1 MPRLAARTNDFL
13 TFQVVELFKQAQALQ
28 AAGKDIISLGIGE
41 PDFTAPPQ
49 VVEALQRAAQAGQ
62 SGYSAPAGLM
72 PLREAIARFYHE
84 QFGAAIDPRRVIV
97 TAGASGALTLACAAL
112 VNPGAEVLMPDPSYP
127 ANSNFVLAAGG
138 RPRLIPSSADKRFQL
153 SAQDVARHWTEA
165 TQGVLV
171 ASPSNPTGT
180 SIDHG
185 ELSRLLAEVR
195 ARQGFAIVDE
205 IYLGLSYEGQP
216 RSALTLDD
224 DIIVINSFSK
234 YFHMTGW
241 RLGWMIVPEAMVAPV
256 EKIAGSLAICAPH
269 AGAARRP
276 GLLHAGR
283 PAHLRTPPRSL
294 QAAPRLPAA
303 RVRTPRP
310 EGAGQAGR
318 RLLHLRRHQRLR
330 HRQRQL
336 LAAPAAGSRHR
347 RRARPGFRPRPWP
360 SHHALLLRHRAG
372 PSGRIRRPPGQ
383 AAGPLKRG
391 HAALAGPS
399 TGPGQVLPGLRP
411 AA

>member
-84 QFGAAIDPRRVIV
+84 QFGAVIDPRRVIV

-112 VNPGAEVLMPDPSYP
+112 VNPGAQVLMPDPSYP

-138 RPRLIPSSADKRFQL
+138 QPRLIPSSAEKRFQL

-180 SIDHG
+180 SIDHD

-195 ARQGFAIVDE
+195 ARHGFAIVDE
-205 IYLGLSYEGQP
+205 IYLGLSYEGRP

-256 EKIAGSLAICAPH
+256 EKIAGSLAICAP
-269 AGAARRP
+269 
-276 GLLHAGR
+276 
-283 PAHLRTPPRSL
+283 T
-294 QAAPRLPAA
+294 
-303 RVRTPRP
+303 
-310 EGAGQAGR
+310 
-318 RLLHLRRHQRLR
+318 
-330 HRQRQL
+330 
-336 LAAPAAGSRHR
+336 LA
-347 RRARPGFRPRPWP
+347 
-360 SHHALLLRHRAG
+360 
-372 PSGRIRRPPGQ
+372 Q
-383 AAGPLKRG
+383 
-391 HAALAGPS
+391 HAALACFTPDALRTFEHRREAFRQRRDYLLPEFERLGLKVPVKPDGAFYIYADIS
-399 TGPGQVLPGLRP
+399 DLASDSAAFSQRLLLEAGIAAVPGLDFGP
-411 AA
+411 AHGHHTMRFSYATGLDRLEEAVARLGRLLGR

>member
-1 MPRLAARTNDFL
+1 MPRLAARTNEFL

-72 PLREAIARFYHE
+72 PLREAIAQFYHD
-84 QFGAAIDPRRVIV
+84 QFGATINPRRVIV

-112 VNPGAEVLMPDPSYP
+112 VNPGGEVLMPDPSYP

-138 RPRLIPSSADKRFQL
+138 RPRLIPSSAAKRFQL
-153 SAQDVARHWTEA
+153 SAEDVAQQWTDA

-195 ARQGFAIVDE
+195 ARHGFAIVDE

-241 RLGWMIVPEAMVAPV
+241 RLGWMIVPEDMAAPV
-256 EKIAGSLAICAPH
+256 EKIAGSLAICAP
-269 AGAARRP
+269 
-276 GLLHAGR
+276 
-283 PAHLRTPPRSL
+283 T
-294 QAAPRLPAA
+294 
-303 RVRTPRP
+303 
-310 EGAGQAGR
+310 
-318 RLLHLRRHQRLR
+318 
-330 HRQRQL
+330 
-336 LAAPAAGSRHR
+336 LA
-347 RRARPGFRPRPWP
+347 
-360 SHHALLLRHRAG
+360 
-372 PSGRIRRPPGQ
+372 Q
-383 AAGPLKRG
+383 
-391 HAALAGPS
+391 HAALACFTPDALRTFEHRREAFKQRRDYLLPEFERLGLKVPVKPDGAFYIYADIS
-399 TGPGQVLPGLRP
+399 DFGTDSASFSQRLLLEAGIAAVPGLDFGP
-411 AA
+411 AHGHHTMRFSYATGLDRLEQAVDRLGRLLGP

>member
-49 VVEALQRAAQAGQ
+49 VVEALQRAAQAGH

-84 QFGAAIDPRRVIV
+84 QFGARIDPRRVVV

-112 VNPGAEVLMPDPSYP
+112 VNTGAEVLMPDPSYP

-153 SAQDVARHWTEA
+153 SAQDVAAHWTEA

-185 ELSRLLAEVR
+185 ELARLLAEVR
-195 ARQGFAIVDE
+195 ARDGFAIVDE

-241 RLGWMIVPEAMVAPV
+241 RLGWMIVPEATVAAV
-256 EKIAGSLAICAPH
+256 EKIAGSLAICAP
-269 AGAARRP
+269 
-276 GLLHAGR
+276 
-283 PAHLRTPPRSL
+283 T
-294 QAAPRLPAA
+294 
-303 RVRTPRP
+303 
-310 EGAGQAGR
+310 
-318 RLLHLRRHQRLR
+318 
-330 HRQRQL
+330 
-336 LAAPAAGSRHR
+336 LA
-347 RRARPGFRPRPWP
+347 
-360 SHHALLLRHRAG
+360 
-372 PSGRIRRPPGQ
+372 Q
-383 AAGPLKRG
+383 
-391 HAALAGPS
+391 HAALACFTPDALRTFEHRREAFKQRRDYLLPEFERLGLKVPVKPDGAFYIYADIS
-399 TGPGQVLPGLRP
+399 DLANDSAAFSQRLLLEAGIAAVPGLDFGP
-411 AA
+411 AHGRHTMRFSYATGLDRLEEAVARMGKLLGR

>member
-153 SAQDVARHWTEA
+153 STQDVARHWTEA

-256 EKIAGSLAICAPH
+256 EKIAGSLAICAP
-269 AGAARRP
+269 
-276 GLLHAGR
+276 
-283 PAHLRTPPRSL
+283 T
-294 QAAPRLPAA
+294 
-303 RVRTPRP
+303 
-310 EGAGQAGR
+310 
-318 RLLHLRRHQRLR
+318 
-330 HRQRQL
+330 
-336 LAAPAAGSRHR
+336 LA
-347 RRARPGFRPRPWP
+347 
-360 SHHALLLRHRAG
+360 
-372 PSGRIRRPPGQ
+372 Q
-383 AAGPLKRG
+383 
-391 HAALAGPS
+391 HAALACFTPDALRTFEHRREAFRQRRDYLLPEFERLGLKVPVKPDGAFYIYADIS
-399 TGPGQVLPGLRP
+399 DFDTDSASFSQRLLLEAGIAAVPGLDFGP
-411 AA
+411 AHGHHTMRFSYATGLDRLEEAVARLGKLLGR